1 MSGAQVRAARERLG
15 LTQQQAARRWRL
27 SQTYVSLVEHDKRPA
42 PNRLARL
49 LARTEPTLAT
59 GLPLE
64 MPHTKVDDLPRLLGA
79 LGYPGFAY
87 LASSADVSNPA
98 TVVLA
103 ALRAPVVP
111 PRVTEALPWL
121 LVTFVDLDWRWLLD
135 QAKLSNVQ
143 NRLGFLVHLAKQVA
157 DRRREV
163 VVVQRLTRVEQALEE
178 ARLAKEET
186 LGRDLTEVEREHLRQ
201 HRPPAALHWNLLTSL
216 RAEDLRYGL

>member
-42 PNRLARL
+42 PDRLARH

-64 MPHTKVDDLPRLLGA
+64 MPPTKVDNLPRLLGA

-87 LASSADVSNPA
+87 LAPSADVSNPA
-98 TVVLA
+98 AVVLA
-103 ALRAPVVP
+103 ALTAPLVP

-157 DRRREV
+157 DRRSEV
-163 VVVQRLTRVEQALEE
+163 VAVQRLTEVEQALEE
-178 ARLAKEET
+178 ARLAKEDT

-201 HRPPAALHWNLLTSL
+201 HRPPAALHWNLLTNL
-216 RAEDLRYGL
+216 RAEDLRHGL